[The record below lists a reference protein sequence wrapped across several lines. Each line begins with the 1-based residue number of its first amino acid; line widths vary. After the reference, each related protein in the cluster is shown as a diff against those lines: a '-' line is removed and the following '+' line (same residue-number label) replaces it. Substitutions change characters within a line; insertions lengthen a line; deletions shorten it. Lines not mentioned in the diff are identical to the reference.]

1 MRALVAVV
9 AVGPLKTAR
18 ARVPH
23 HPRSH
28 SRQSSRSL
36 SFIERSNL
44 ANCTLH
50 AILSHTQMPGRLRCQ
65 PSHRASAAFHLV
77 HVVYSPVP
85 SGGPRQ
91 RWRANTTSRQSGH
104 TFTLHPTH
112 RPKGPRVAGNT
123 VWHCSH
129 LLFFSFAIFAFIA
142 SIRALLRGPASLD
155 APGSIGEPRDSQSP
169 NWGAAENA
177 PAEAGASRVSAQKG
191 LLTRTGEED
200 VAPREEGEGMGQ
212 TPGSHTANSDESS
225 SPCNVSLPASIHS
238 MQALALARPGPK

>member
-9 AVGPLKTAR
+9 AVGPLKTDR

-28 SRQSSRSL
+28 SRQSSRSP

-50 AILSHTQMPGRLRCQ
+50 AILSHTQMPGRLRCH

-85 SGGPRQ
+85 AFGGPRQ
-91 RWRANTTSRQSGH
+91 RWRENTTSRHSGH
-104 TFTLHPTH
+104 TFTLHPAH
-112 RPKGPRVAGNT
+112 RLKGPRVPGST
-123 VWHCSH
+123 SWHCSH
-129 LLFFSFAIFAFIA
+129 LLFSSFPQGDIA
-142 SIRALLRGPASLD
+142 SIRALWRGPASLD

-191 LLTRTGEED
+191 LFTRGGE
-200 VAPREEGEGMGQ
+200 APDPHGEGMGHN
-212 TPGSHTANSDESS
+212 PGRHTANSDESS
-225 SPCNVSLPASIHS
+225 SPRNVPLPLSIYS
-238 MQALALARPGPK
+238 MQALALSRPGPK